1 MMDGY
6 KLYHM
11 DDSGRK
17 VDLSD
22 KQKELADQ
30 AKDRSAENPKAKCCG
45 YLYHATVKDRKV
57 KDNIPPFRCN
67 CDREPHNEK
76 EWAKL
81 DAAES
86 WYEYFAE

>member
-1 MMDGY
+1 MDGY

-30 AKDRSAENPKAKCCG
+30 AKDQ
-45 YLYHATVKDRKV
+45 D
-57 KDNIPPFRCN
+57 
-67 CDREPHNEK
+67 
-76 EWAKL
+76 
-81 DAAES
+81 
-86 WYEYFAE
+86 